1 MNGAPVGR
9 ELKQYSYQGE
19 LDRKGRDDGQEDGSI
34 MMVVAT
40 DAPLTARA
48 LDRLAMRAMLG
59 LARTGSFASNG
70 SGDYVIA
77 FSTHPD
83 VRRPRGGMEPFISPS
98 LTNEAMS
105 PLFAATAE
113 ATEEA
118 IYNALLKATTVE
130 SSRGKLEAINIADVR
145 RILKKYNSLNW
156 DKTLSPQR

>member
-1 MNGAPVGR
+1 
-9 ELKQYSYQGE
+9 
-19 LDRKGRDDGQEDGSI
+19 

-40 DAPLTARA
+40 DAPLTSRN
-48 LDRLAMRAMLG
+48 LERVAMRSVMG

-83 VRRPRGGMEPFISPS
+83 VRRPRGSDDPVVTPS

-118 IYNALLKATTVE
+118 IYNAVLKATTVE
-130 SSRGKLEAINIADVR
+130 SSRGRKEAIPLDEVK
-145 RILKKYNSLNW
+145 RILAKYNVLNW
-156 DKTLSPQR
+156 DETLSPRR